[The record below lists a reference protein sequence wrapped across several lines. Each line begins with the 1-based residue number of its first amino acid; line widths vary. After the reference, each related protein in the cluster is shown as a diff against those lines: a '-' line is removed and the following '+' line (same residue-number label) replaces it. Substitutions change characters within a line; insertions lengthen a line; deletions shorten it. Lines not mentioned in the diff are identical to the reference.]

1 MNASKNKIGV
11 VLSGGGARG
20 IAHLGVLQALEEFG
34 ITPSIISGTSA
45 GAILGAFYAK
55 GFSIEE
61 VLKIIK
67 NVHFFNFSNFLIEK
81 PGFFSMKGFEKIYDQ
96 YFPSNSF
103 SDLDIPLIVSA
114 TDILKG
120 EIVYFSS
127 GNLSKSLMASS
138 CIPMVFQPVNYN
150 GTSYVDGGIL
160 DNFPIEPLLNQCEII
175 IGIHVNSIK
184 KEVNEIQLNK
194 ILDRSFHLALNN
206 SVKTKIEKCNLFIE
220 PPDMSQFGI
229 FDLERAKEIFDYG
242 YNYGLSIESEVKKL
256 ISIFTS

>member
-1 MNASKNKIGV
+1 
-11 VLSGGGARG
+11 
-20 IAHLGVLQALEEFG
+20 
-34 ITPSIISGTSA
+34 
-45 GAILGAFYAK
+45 
-55 GFSIEE
+55 
-61 VLKIIK
+61 
-67 NVHFFNFSNFLIEK
+67 
-81 PGFFSMKGFEKIYDQ
+81 MKGFEKIYDQ

-150 GTSYVDGGIL
+150 GTYYVDGGIL

-256 ISIFTS
+256 I